1 MELIFK
7 CKSGLCMNLTMRAL
21 QIKRNRLRRVA
32 VWRAGWG
39 EGGHIFFIAENKRSQ
54 GTVLDGGVFSK
65 IV

>member
-1 MELIFK
+1 
-7 CKSGLCMNLTMRAL
+7 MRAL